1 MTRTAII
8 AGRGALPGILAA
20 RLAAEGTTFL
30 LAEMEQVPAD
40 VPSVPDRMR
49 FRLERLV
56 PFLDALA
63 QDGVERIVMAGSVTR
78 PRIEPE
84 LFDARTAQL
93 VPVMLQAMKKG
104 DDGALRALIGI
115 FEDWN
120 FTVVGADAIAP
131 DLVPGEGV
139 LTGTL
144 TPQDKT
150 DAARAASIVAALGA
164 VDVGQGAVVAYG
176 QCLAVEALPGTD
188 AMLSAV
194 AAWRGEGPRAGLLY
208 KAPKRGQDRRA
219 DLPVIGT
226 ATVAGAAAA
235 GLSGIAWEAGGL
247 MILDRDATVAA
258 ASTAGLFLWSRTMDA
273 RKDPAP

>member
-93 VPVMLQAMKKG
+93 VPVMLQAMQKG

-164 VDVGQGAVVAYG
+164 VDVGQGAVVAHG

-194 AAWRGEGPRAGLLY
+194 AVWRGDGPRAGLLY
-208 KAPKRGQDRRA
+208 KAPKPGQDRRA
-219 DLPVIGT
+219 DLPVIGP

-235 GLSGIAWEAGGL
+235 GLTGIAWEAGGL